1 MACGIGCVEK
11 LAVLSD
17 RCALSRHGCSFGYKI
32 QSGVGLSIE
41 IYLVYSKS
49 VKEKR
54 MCLIGA
60 LIKVCYNLVGGAVEG
75 WGTGEPRGGISI
87 DEVHKNRPIL

>member
-32 QSGVGLSIE
+32 HSEVCLSIE
-41 IYLVYSKS
+41 IYLVYSKP

-54 MCLIGA
+54 MRLISA
-60 LIKVCYNLVGGAVEG
+60 LVKVCYNLVGGAAEG
-75 WGTGEPRGGISI
+75 WGSGER
-87 DEVHKNRPIL
+87 RAA